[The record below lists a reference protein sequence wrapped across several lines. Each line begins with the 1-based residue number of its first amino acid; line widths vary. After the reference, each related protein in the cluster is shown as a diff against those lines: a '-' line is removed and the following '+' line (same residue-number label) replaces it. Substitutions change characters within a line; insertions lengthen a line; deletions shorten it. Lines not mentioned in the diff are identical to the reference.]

1 MIQSLYNRQMNGW
14 EGHQIIS
21 LKIENKIVDI
31 FSKTSIMIAQEVYKP
46 DLKNLKKDVDKKF
59 EID

>member
-1 MIQSLYNRQMNGW
+1 MNGW